1 MGMAD
6 AARSA
11 VQVFRT
17 EHAHVFAG
25 LWRRLG
31 EFDLVDAAMADAYLA
46 AQAAWPA
53 TGVPQNPASWMA
65 TVAMSATTSVLAKR
79 GVDVSEPASPDDDV
93 RGLLFGVCH
102 PRLTA
107 EERVVCLARA
117 VVGLVPHEI
126 AAMLGVP
133 EATVTARLTA
143 AKKTMRQPGNG
154 FAPVADADR
163 SAREALVH
171 ATIAELKRGAR
182 GDDAA
187 SASAVLATRVNQAF
201 G

>member
-1 MGMAD
+1 MAD

-17 EHAHVFAG
+17 EHAQVFAG
-25 LWRRLG
+25 MWRRLG
-31 EFDLVDAAMADAYLA
+31 EFDLVDAALSDAYLA
-46 AQAAWPA
+46 AQAAWSA

-79 GVDVSEPASPDDDV
+79 GGDLADAGTPADDV
-93 RGLLFGVCH
+93 RALLFGVCH

-117 VVGLVPHEI
+117 AVGLVPHEI

-133 EATVTARLTA
+133 EATVTARLTS
-143 AKKTMRQPGNG
+143 AKKTLRQPGSG
-154 FAPVADADR
+154 LGPVPDADR

-171 ATIAELKRGAR
+171 QTIAELKRQAT

-187 SASAVLATRVNQAF
+187 SASAVLAARVNQAF

>member
-1 MGMAD
+1 MAD

-17 EHAHVFAG
+17 EHAQVFAG

-46 AQAAWPA
+46 AQAAWMQ
-53 TGVPQNPASWMA
+53 TGVPQNPQSWMA

-79 GVDVSEPASPDDDV
+79 GSDLAEPGTPADDV
-93 RGLLFGVCH
+93 RALLFAVCH
-102 PRLTA
+102 PKLQP

-133 EATVTARLTA
+133 EATVNARLTA
-143 AKKTMRQPGNG
+143 AKRTMRQPGNG
-154 FAPVADADR
+154 FANIPEADR
-163 SAREALVH
+163 SPRETLVH
-171 ATIAELKRGAR
+171 ATIAELKRQAK
-182 GDDAA
+182 GDDA
-187 SASAVLATRVNQAF
+187 SVASAVLAARVSQAF
-201 G
+201 GG

>member
-1 MGMAD
+1 MAD

-11 VQVFRT
+11 VLVFRT
-17 EHAHVFAG
+17 EHAQVFAG

-79 GVDVSEPASPDDDV
+79 GADLGEPASPADDV
-93 RGLLFGVCH
+93 RSLLFGVCH
-102 PRLTA
+102 PRLAA

-117 VVGLVPHEI
+117 GVGLVPHEI

-143 AKKTMRQPGNG
+143 AKKTMRQPGVG
-154 FAPVADADR
+154 FAAVPDEDR

-171 ATIAELKRGAR
+171 TTIAELKRQAQGE
-182 GDDAA
+182 DAA
-187 SASAVLATRVNQAF
+187 TASAVLAARVSQAF

>member
-1 MGMAD
+1 MAD

-17 EHAHVFAG
+17 EHAQVFAG

-31 EFDLVDAAMADAYLA
+31 EFDLVDAALADAYLA
-46 AQAAWPA
+46 AKASWPA
-53 TGVPQNPASWMA
+53 TGVPQNPQSWMA

-79 GVDVSEPASPDDDV
+79 GSEVAEPASPADDV
-93 RGLLFGVCH
+93 RALLFGVCH
-102 PRLTA
+102 PKLAA
-107 EERVVCLARA
+107 EERVACLARA

-133 EATVTARLTA
+133 EATVNARLSS

-154 FAPVADADR
+154 FATVPEADR

-171 ATIAELKRGAR
+171 ATIADLKRQAKGE
-182 GDDAA
+182 DANA
-187 SASAVLATRVNQAF
+187 ASAVLASRVNQAF
-201 G
+201 GG

>member
-1 MGMAD
+1 MAD

-11 VQVFRT
+11 VQVFRA

-25 LWRRLG
+25 MWRRLG

-53 TGVPQNPASWMA
+53 TGVPQNPATWIA

-79 GVDVSEPASPDDDV
+79 GADLGDPASPADDV
-93 RGLLFGVCH
+93 RALLFGVCH
-102 PRLTA
+102 PRLA
-107 EERVVCLARA
+107 PEERVVCLARA
-117 VVGLVPHEI
+117 VVGMVPHEI
-126 AAMLGVP
+126 AAFLGVP
-133 EATVTARLTA
+133 EAVVTARLTA

-154 FAPVADADR
+154 LAPVADADR

-171 ATIAELKRGAR
+171 ATIGELKRAGK

-187 SASAVLATRVNQAF
+187 AVSALLASAVNIAF
-201 G
+201 A

>member
-1 MGMAD
+1 MAD

-17 EHAHVFAG
+17 EHAQVFAG
-25 LWRRLG
+25 MWRRLG

-53 TGVPQNPASWMA
+53 TGVPQNPVSWMA

-79 GVDVSEPASPDDDV
+79 GADLGDPASPADDV
-93 RGLLFGVCH
+93 RALLFGVCH
-102 PRLTA
+102 PKLA
-107 EERVVCLARA
+107 PEERVVCLARA

-126 AAMLGVP
+126 AALLGVA
-133 EATVTARLTA
+133 EAVVTARLTA

-154 FAPVADADR
+154 LAPVADADR

-171 ATIAELKRGAR
+171 TTIAELKRGAR

-187 SASAVLATRVNQAF
+187 VVSAVLAARVNQAF
-201 G
+201 A